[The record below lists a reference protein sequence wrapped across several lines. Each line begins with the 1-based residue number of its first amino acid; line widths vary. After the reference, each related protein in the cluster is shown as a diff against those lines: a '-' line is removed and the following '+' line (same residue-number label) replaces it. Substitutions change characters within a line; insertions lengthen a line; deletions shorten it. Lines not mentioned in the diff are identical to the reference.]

1 MTLPTVSLSDANQLA
16 SSGNLASLKQAA
28 ASNSPQA
35 LREAAKQFESL
46 FTSMVLKSMQQANF
60 KDPLFGSD
68 QGDLYQEMYD
78 DQLAAVMS
86 KGKGLGLADM
96 LVQQLARAGAG
107 SGSSPGASQSGSAV
121 APGPIATSGAM
132 PGAIGTTKNS
142 INRKASSAG
151 GADRANSTSG
161 TTATGST
168 ANIGST
174 ATTGGTAASGASEA
188 SCPTSAQ
195 QAAFAQALW
204 PDAQQAA
211 RQLGVNPVTLL
222 AQAAL
227 ETNWGRS
234 LPQDANGGS
243 SNNLFGIKASTAW
256 NGSAVSSSTQEYSD
270 GTAMTVK
277 AQFRSYGS
285 TSQCFQDYVDLL
297 KGNPRYAAALGTGND
312 VQAFGS
318 ALQQGGYATDPAYA
332 SKLTAVAGTLT
343 RALTQ
348 RLAGTVAP
356 AATAAAGSGPSGSL
370 KFAASLPTTSGSGT
384 L

>member
-1 MTLPTVSLSDANQLA
+1 MTPPIQPLVDPNQLA
-16 SSGNLASLKQAA
+16 ATGNLASLKRAA

-35 LREAAKQFESL
+35 LREAARQFESL

-78 DQLAAVMS
+78 DQLAATMS

-96 LVQQLARAGAG
+96 LVQQLQRAR
-107 SGSSPGASQSGSAV
+107 
-121 APGPIATSGAM
+121 
-132 PGAIGTTKNS
+132 
-142 INRKASSAG
+142 AG
-151 GADRANSTSG
+151 GADPAGTSASTSRTG
-161 TTATGST
+161 TSSATGATS
-168 ANIGST
+168 GSGM
-174 ATTGGTAASGASEA
+174 ASVPSAGTAAAQN
-188 SCPTSAQ
+188 SCPTSKQ
-195 QAAFAQALW
+195 QAAFASALW

-234 LPQDANGGS
+234 VPQDASGGT
-243 SNNLFGIKASTAW
+243 SNNLFGIKAGSTW
-256 NGSAVSSSTQEYSD
+256 SGPAVSNSTQEYSG
-270 GTAMTVK
+270 GTATTVK

-285 TSQCFQDYVDLL
+285 ASQCFQDYVDLL
-297 KGNPRYAAALGTGND
+297 KSNPRYSAAFGTGND

-343 RALTQ
+343 H
-348 RLAGTVAP
+348 
-356 AATAAAGSGPSGSL
+356 L
-370 KFAASLPTTSGSGT
+370 KFAAGLPTTSGSGP
-384 L
+384 LQRR

>member
-28 ASNSPQA
+28 ATNSPQA

-96 LVQQLARAGAG
+96 LVQQLAREGLAGTSDASTGAG
-107 SGSSPGASQSGSAV
+107 SSSKAQGFDS
-121 APGPIATSGAM
+121 TSSTRTTA
-132 PGAIGTTKNS
+132 GT
-142 INRKASSAG
+142 AAAG
-151 GADRANSTSG
+151 GTP
-161 TTATGST
+161 
-168 ANIGST
+168 
-174 ATTGGTAASGASEA
+174 ASGASEA

-195 QAAFAQALW
+195 QAAFAQTLW

-243 SNNLFGIKASTAW
+243 SNNLFGIKASAAW
-256 NGSAVSSSTQEYSD
+256 NGAAVSSSTQEYGG
-270 GTAMTVK
+270 GTATTVK

-348 RLAGTVAP
+348 RLASAVAP
-356 AATAAAGSGPSGSL
+356 AAAAAGSGPSGSL